1 MGVDNFDGCYSEI
14 AAIIGRS
21 IETVSRELKREIPAI
36 RGTGQGIKA
45 PEKCRRPLLM
55 AKGQLRKVVSRLLV
69 EEQWS
74 PEQISHRLAKEGK
87 ATISYN
93 TIYRAIK
100 AEAIEAKGTR
110 TNSLRSHLQ
119 AAGRVVW
126 YGLAG
131 LLLCLA
137 VGVGAFWA
145 HWPKTTF

>member
-1 MGVDNFDGCYSEI
+1 
-14 AAIIGRS
+14 
-21 IETVSRELKREIPAI
+21 
-36 RGTGQGIKA
+36 
-45 PEKCRRPLLM
+45 M